1 MLHMVMKMKT
11 GMPQHKHSRFY
22 YKMIRTNSHTAAIP
36 KRIME
41 KAAESPNS
49 NTPTASEMINPSMLN
64 TAPITFP
71 HIISRIPTNLNTQIR
86 NKKANKIPNIYLIS
100 FDLSNKTSATNRSIT
115 QEAATDNRAHQKIGK
130 PTCRY

>member
-1 MLHMVMKMKT
+1 MVMKMKT

-86 NKKANKIPNIYLIS
+86 NKKANKIPNI
-100 FDLSNKTSATNRSIT
+100 LSNIL
-115 QEAATDNRAHQKIGK
+115 
-130 PTCRY
+130 

>member
-49 NTPTASEMINPSMLN
+49 NTPTASEM
-64 TAPITFP
+64 
-71 HIISRIPTNLNTQIR
+71 SRIPTNLNTQIR
-86 NKKANKIPNIYLIS
+86 NKKANKIPNI
-100 FDLSNKTSATNRSIT
+100 LSNIL
-115 QEAATDNRAHQKIGK
+115 
-130 PTCRY
+130 

>member
-49 NTPTASEMINPSMLN
+49 NTPTASEMINPQHAEYSAHYLS
-64 TAPITFP
+64 A
-71 HIISRIPTNLNTQIR
+71 HHQQDTN
-86 NKKANKIPNIYLIS
+86 KFKH
-100 FDLSNKTSATNRSIT
+100 
-115 QEAATDNRAHQKIGK
+115 TDQK
-130 PTCRY
+130 

>member
-1 MLHMVMKMKT
+1 MLLMAMKMKT

-71 HIISRIPTNLNTQIR
+71 HIISRIPTNLKKQI
-86 NKKANKIPNIYLIS
+86 KFLTFYLIS
-100 FDLSNKTSATNRSIT
+100 FDLSNKTSTTNRSIT
-115 QEAATDNRAHQKIGK
+115 QEAATDNKAHQKIGK
-130 PTCRY
+130 TTCRY

>member
-41 KAAESPNS
+41 KAAESPNG

-71 HIISRIPTNLNTQIR
+71 HIISRYQQI
-86 NKKANKIPNIYLIS
+86 
-100 FDLSNKTSATNRSIT
+100 
-115 QEAATDNRAHQKIGK
+115 
-130 PTCRY
+130 

>member
-86 NKKANKIPNIYLIS
+86 NKKQIKFLTFYLIS
-100 FDLSNKTSATNRSIT
+100 FDLSNKTSTTNRSIT
-115 QEAATDNRAHQKIGK
+115 HEAATDNKAHQKIGK
-130 PTCRY
+130 TTCRY